1 MAKRI
6 SSAFLPNKAL
16 RIPEHYF
23 MLQIW
28 RTVPHI
34 ITAQIS
40 ASIRKRPRCLAKQK
54 AQIIGEVRLVAA
66 GSEDL
71 IIQAR
76 TIRLAE

>member
-1 MAKRI
+1 
-6 SSAFLPNKAL
+6 
-16 RIPEHYF
+16 

-28 RTVPHI
+28 RTVSHVV
-34 ITAQIS
+34 TAQIS
-40 ASIRKRPRCLAKQK
+40 ASIRLRPPCLAKQK

>member
-1 MAKRI
+1 
-6 SSAFLPNKAL
+6 
-16 RIPEHYF
+16 

-28 RTVPHI
+28 RTV
-34 ITAQIS
+34 TAQIS
-40 ASIRKRPRCLAKQK
+40 ASIRLRPPYLAKQK